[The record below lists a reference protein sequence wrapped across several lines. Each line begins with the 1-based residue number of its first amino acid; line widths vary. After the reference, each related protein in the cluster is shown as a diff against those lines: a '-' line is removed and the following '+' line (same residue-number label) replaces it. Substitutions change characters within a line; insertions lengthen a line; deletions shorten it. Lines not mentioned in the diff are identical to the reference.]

1 MAFSRVSHNNGE
13 PMYDIA
19 TLHDQLKRR
28 IDRDGRHQIIH
39 TIPPDQVRRKRS
51 LRASHLPAEQKPL
64 IHVRDSHA
72 YVPELAARLDTDPN
86 LTDGA
91 RRCARILAAYTY
103 RQNRDTRSA
112 QITVTYLTRA
122 MTKCRRTVQRYL
134 RQLERAGYIGTDVIA
149 ATRSRL
155 CVGLAVTLL
164 RPIFPQHHAQ
174 KWPSASMISGA
185 TQLSQNHSSRY
196 KTRTIPVQSW
206 AIRCMDGV
214 FRSLMQTIPA
224 LPAPL

>member
-1 MAFSRVSHNNGE
+1 
-13 PMYDIA
+13 MYDIA

-28 IDRDGRHQIIH
+28 IDRDGRRQIIR
-39 TIPPDQVRRKRS
+39 TIPPDQVRRNRS
-51 LRASHLPAEQKPL
+51 LRCCHLPAQQQPL
-64 IHVRDSHA
+64 IPVRDSRA

-103 RQNRDTRSA
+103 RRNRDTRTA

-122 MTKCRRTVQRYL
+122 MSKCRRTVQRYL

-149 ATRSRL
+149 TTRSRL
-155 CVGLAVTLL
+155 CLGLAVTLL
-164 RPIFPQHHAQ
+164 RPLLPQHHAQ

-185 TQLSQNHSSRY
+185 TRLSQNHSSRY
-196 KTRTIPVQSW
+196 KTRTIPIQSW
-206 AIRCMDGV
+206 ALRCMDGV
-214 FRSLMQTIPA
+214 FRSLIQTIPA

>member
-1 MAFSRVSHNNGE
+1 
-13 PMYDIA
+13 MYDIA
-19 TLHDQLKRR
+19 TLHDQLRRR
-28 IDRDGRHQIIH
+28 IDRDGRRQIIQ
-39 TIPPDQVRRKRS
+39 TIPADRVRRQRS
-51 LRASHLPAEQKPL
+51 LRACHLPAEQKPL
-64 IHVRDSHA
+64 IPVRDSRA

-91 RRCARILAAYTY
+91 RRCARILASYTY
-103 RQNRDTRSA
+103 RRNRDTRCA

-122 MTKCRRTVQRYL
+122 MGKCRRTVQRYL

-149 ATRSRL
+149 SARSRL
-155 CVGLAVTLL
+155 CVGLAITLRL
-164 RPIFPQHHAQ
+164 PLFPQHHAQ
-174 KWPSASMISGA
+174 KWPAASMNSGA
-185 TQLSQNHSSRY
+185 TLLSQNHRFRY
-196 KTRTIPVQSW
+196 KTYRIPAQAW